1 MNGFRL
7 TTWIDLELIERT
19 AIHRSKLSET
29 GTRDV
34 TLQKRTAN
42 REANNNRDG
51 KTKMEERKK
60 TFLQD
65 TL

>member
-7 TTWIDLELIERT
+7 TTRIDLELIERT
-19 AIHRSKLSET
+19 AIHRLKLSKT

-42 REANNNRDG
+42 GEANNNRDG
-51 KTKMEERKK
+51 ETKMRERKK